1 MNSPRKSIMSLS
13 KLKHLTYVLPLYMLM
28 NILPLSSNPA
38 QAKTEEIA
46 KLSQLAQSKE
56 ARQLWEELHEA
67 LNDLGKRWGEH
78 SKLPEWSA
86 IPWKNSQRK
95 NKKQID
101 QIAAKLMQSVGDSPL
116 DKVLNER
123 KELQNQ
129 LKALNQKL
137 IKLEEEAFSAPSKGG
152 FLKKSKA
159 DYQALI
165 ADEKKN
171 LSQLQQKISAN
182 LVKVRK
188 TFEAMGLSITQAQVN
203 DLFVVITGES
213 MRNFFIRFS
222 NLRILSEV
230 IAHHISKS
238 QSGQGY
244 AGQAKRYY
252 AIYVALVYMLV
263 QIHEVTIKKI
273 NEAHIPKVEELAKQT
288 ETQINETEALLNR
301 PDQASNRE
309 IFQKNL
315 AIQNRLLTANNNYK
329 KYLLTQKQ
337 KIEQTSKDLQLRFEA
352 VLNTYR
358 TISLAESLLSTIKSG
373 VKSIN
378 DLQNLS
384 LPEMLPL
391 SDEKLHE
398 EFKLITGKLESDPSL
413 EWNQR

>member
-1 MNSPRKSIMSLS
+1 MVLSKIKCIAYALSLCMLMSSVPLTLSLASAESTEVAELS
-13 KLKHLTYVLPLYMLM
+13 KL
-28 NILPLSSNPA
+28 A
-38 QAKTEEIA
+38 QSEEA
-46 KLSQLAQSKE
+46 SQL
-56 ARQLWEELHEA
+56 WNELHEM
-67 LNDLGKRWGEH
+67 LNEIGKRWGEH

-86 IPWKNSQRK
+86 MPWKNTQRK
-95 NKKQID
+95 NKKKID
-101 QIAAKLMQSVGDSPL
+101 QVAVKLMQTVGHSPL
-116 DKVLNER
+116 DKVLDER
-123 KELQNQ
+123 RELQTK

-137 IKLEEEAFSAPSKGG
+137 IKLEEQAFSAPSKGG

-171 LSQLQQKISAN
+171 LSQLQQKLSAN

-188 TFEAMGLSITQAQVN
+188 TFEAMGLSITQTQVN

-213 MRNFFIRFS
+213 MRNFFVRFS

-230 IAHHISKS
+230 IAHHINKS

-263 QIHEVTIKKI
+263 EIHEVTIKKI
-273 NEAHIPKVEELAKQT
+273 NEEYIPKVQDLAKQT
-288 ETQINETEALLNR
+288 EAQINETEALLNR
-301 PDQASNRE
+301 PDQAGNKE
-309 IFQKNL
+309 IFEKNL
-315 AIQNRLLTANNNYK
+315 AIQQRLLSANKHYK

-337 KIEQTSKDLQLRFEA
+337 KIEHTSKELQLRFEA

-373 VKSIN
+373 VKSIS
-378 DLQNLS
+378 DLQSLS

-398 EFKLITGKLESDPSL
+398 EFKLVTGKLTSDPST